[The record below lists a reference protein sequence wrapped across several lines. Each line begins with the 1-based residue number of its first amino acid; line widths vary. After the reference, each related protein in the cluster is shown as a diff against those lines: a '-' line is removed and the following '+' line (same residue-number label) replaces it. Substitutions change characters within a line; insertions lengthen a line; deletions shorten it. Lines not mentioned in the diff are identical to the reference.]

1 MGHRLRSL
9 EFVESIQTTQLHLDK
24 LHMVLE
30 VVVHV
35 GSEFERAVVV
45 ANLADQAFSQPVGVA
60 DIAEEQGEPR
70 GNGMSRE

>member
-1 MGHRLRSL
+1 M
-9 EFVESIQTTQLHLDK
+9 ESIRTTQLHLDK

-60 DIAEEQGEPR
+60 DIAEE
-70 GNGMSRE
+70 

>member
-1 MGHRLRSL
+1 
-9 EFVESIQTTQLHLDK
+9 
-24 LHMVLE
+24 MVLE